1 MTERYHLYK
10 GAWVFNGE
18 PSQEHMLT
26 RGEVKDLLARGGWMV
41 RNCYNFDSPEKTS
54 FWYVIKDHF
63 GGTEELS
70 SKMRNQV
77 KRCFRTMRVEQISPE
92 KLLEEG
98 YEVYRKGIEGEN
110 GCEKI
115 LSREEF
121 EQRITLGDENEF
133 WGVYEQ
139 EGNHLVAFCTVS
151 VTDDKA
157 EYRLLKA
164 IPEYQQQ
171 YAYYGLLYEMNR
183 QYLKERGFKYVSN
196 GARSIM
202 KGSSIQPLLINK
214 LRFRRVYCQLEMHYV
229 WWLRLAVHI
238 LLPFRRLFPHGRI
251 RALLDQESMTRS
263 ALSAKRKMKKR
274 AALTA
279 KWVFDRVGALLGIL
293 LFWWFIMLLVIL
305 VRIKM
310 PGGPA
315 LFRQKRIGEGGKI
328 FTIVKLRTM
337 TPNHGGNSMT
347 VAGEKRITPFGA
359 KLRRW
364 KLDEL
369 PQLWN
374 VLVGDMS
381 FVGPRPDVP
390 GYADQLQGP
399 DREVLRLKP
408 GITGPATLKYR
419 DEEEL
424 LAGVPNPLQFN
435 DEVIFPDKVRLNR
448 YYLHHYSFC
457 TDMRMIVATLLD
469 QKIEYAGERI

>member
-10 GAWVFNGE
+10 GAWIFNGE

-26 RGEVKDLLARGGWMV
+26 RGEVKSLLAQGGLMV
-41 RNCYNFDSPEKTS
+41 RNCYNFDSTEKTS
-54 FWYVIKDHF
+54 FWYVIKDQF

-77 KRCFRTMRVEQISPE
+77 KRCFRYMRVEQITAE
-92 KLLEEG
+92 VLLEQG
-98 YEVYRKGIEGEN
+98 YEVYRQAVEGEH
-110 GCEKI
+110 GKEKT
-115 LSREEF
+115 LTRREF
-121 EQRITLGDENEF
+121 SQRITSGAENEF
-133 WGVYEQ
+133 WGVFEK
-139 EGNHLVAFCTVS
+139 EENRLVAFATVCVADS
-151 VTDDKA
+151 KA
-157 EYRLLKA
+157 EYRFMKA

-171 YAYYGLLYEMNR
+171 YACYGLLYEMNR
-183 QYLKERGFKYVSN
+183 QYLKERGLQYVSN

-229 WWLRLAVHI
+229 WWLWLAVHI
-238 LLPFRRLFPHGRI
+238 LLPLRRLFPHGRV
-251 RALLDQESMTRS
+251 RAILDQESMTRS
-263 ALSAKRKMKKR
+263 ALPAKRKMIKR
-274 AALTA
+274 SALTA

-293 LFWWFIMLLVIL
+293 LFWWFIVLLIIL

-315 LFRQKRIGEGGKI
+315 LFRQKRIGQGGKI

-337 TPNHGGNSMT
+337 TPNHDGSTMT
-347 VAGEKRITPFGA
+347 VAGEKRITPLGA

-419 DEEEL
+419 DEEDL
-424 LAGVPNPLQFN
+424 LASVENPQQYN

-457 TDMRMIVATLLD
+457 ADMRMIVATVLD
-469 QKIEYAGERI
+469 QKIDYAGERI

>member
-10 GAWVFNGE
+10 GAWIFNGE

-26 RGEVKDLLARGGWMV
+26 RGEVKSLLARGGWMV
-41 RNCYNFDSPEKTS
+41 RNCYNYDQDEKTS
-54 FWYVIKDHF
+54 FWYVIKDRF

-70 SKMRNQV
+70 AKMRRQV
-77 KRCFRTMRVEQISPE
+77 KHCFRKMKVEQISAE
-92 KLLEEG
+92 KLLQEG
-98 YEVYRKGIEGEN
+98 YEVYRQGVEG
-110 GCEKI
+110 GHAKEK
-115 LSREEF
+115 LLTRQEF
-121 EQRITLGDENEF
+121 EQRIRSNSENEF
-133 WGVYEQ
+133 WGVFELG
-139 EGNHLVAFCTVS
+139 EGRLVAFCTVD
-151 VTDDKA
+151 VTECRA

-164 IPEYQQQ
+164 IPEWQEQ
-171 YAYYGLLYEMNR
+171 YATYGLLYEMNR
-183 QYLKERGFKYVSN
+183 HYLKECGLQYISN

-214 LRFRRVYCQLEMHYV
+214 LRFRRAYCQLEVHYR
-229 WWLRLAVHI
+229 WWLWLPVHI
-238 LLPFRRLFPHGRI
+238 MLPFRSLLPYGRA
-251 RALLDQESMTRS
+251 RAILDQEAMTRS
-263 ALSAKRKMKKR
+263 ALPAKRKMKKR
-274 AALTA
+274 ASLVA
-279 KWVFDRVGALLGIL
+279 KWVFDRVAALLGIL
-293 LFWWFIMLLVIL
+293 LFWWFILLLIIL

-310 PGGPA
+310 PGGPG
-315 LFRQKRIGEGGKI
+315 LFRQKRIGEGGRI

-337 TPNHGGNSMT
+337 NMQHEESSVT

-390 GYADQLQGP
+390 GYADLLQGP

>member
-10 GAWVFNGE
+10 GAWIFNGE

-26 RGEVKDLLARGGWMV
+26 RGEVKSLLARGGWMV
-41 RNCYNFDSPEKTS
+41 RNCYNFDQEEKTK
-54 FWYVIKDHF
+54 FWYVIKDQF
-63 GGTEELS
+63 GGMEELS

-77 KRCFRTMRVEQISPE
+77 KRCFRKMRVEPISAE
-92 KLLEEG
+92 KLMAEG
-98 YEVYRKGIEGEN
+98 YEVYCQASEHYKLKAKAPTRQ
-110 GCEKI
+110 
-115 LSREEF
+115 EF
-121 EQRITLGDENEF
+121 EQRIREGRENEY
-133 WGVYEQ
+133 WGCFEL
-139 EGNHLVAFCTVS
+139 ESNRLVAFS
-151 VTDDKA
+151 MNLVTEHMA
-157 EYRLLKA
+157 EYKTLKA
-164 IPEYQQQ
+164 IPEWQEQ

-183 QYLKERGFKYVSN
+183 HYLEERGLQYVNDGS
-196 GARSIM
+196 RSITQH
-202 KGSSIQPLLINK
+202 SNIQPFLINK
-214 LRFRRVYCQLEMHYV
+214 LRFRRAYCQMDMHYR
-229 WWLRLAVHI
+229 WWLWLPVHV
-238 LLPFRRLFPHGRI
+238 LLPFRRLFPKGRVRSI
-251 RALLDQESMTRS
+251 LNQESMTRTD
-263 ALSAKRKMKKR
+263 LPAKRKMKKR
-274 AALTA
+274 ASLVA
-279 KWVFDRVGALLGIL
+279 KWVFDRVAALLGIL
-293 LFWWFIMLLVIL
+293 LFWWFILLLIIL

-310 PGGPA
+310 PGGPG
-315 LFRQKRIGEGGKI
+315 LFRQKRIGEGGRI

-337 TPNHGGNSMT
+337 NMQHEESSVT

-390 GYADQLQGP
+390 GYADLLQGP

>member
-1 MTERYHLYK
+1 MPT
-10 GAWVFNGE
+10 
-18 PSQEHMLT
+18 
-26 RGEVKDLLARGGWMV
+26 
-41 RNCYNFDSPEKTS
+41 
-54 FWYVIKDHF
+54 
-63 GGTEELS
+63 
-70 SKMRNQV
+70 
-77 KRCFRTMRVEQISPE
+77 
-92 KLLEEG
+92 
-98 YEVYRKGIEGEN
+98 
-110 GCEKI
+110 
-115 LSREEF
+115 REEF
-121 EQRITLGDENEF
+121 ERRVHEGEENEY
-133 WGVYEQ
+133 WGVYELE
-139 EGNHLVAFCTVS
+139 EGRLVAFCMNL
-151 VTDDKA
+151 VTEHMADYKT
-157 EYRLLKA
+157 LKA
-164 IPEYQQQ
+164 IPKYQQM

-183 QYLKERGFKYVSN
+183 HYLKLRGLQYVTDGS
-196 GARSIM
+196 RSITEH
-202 KGSSIQPLLINK
+202 SNIQPFLINK
-214 LRFRRVYCQLEMHYV
+214 LRFRRAYCQLEMHYV
-229 WWLRLAVHI
+229 WWLWLAVHI
-238 LLPFRRLFPHGRI
+238 LLPFRRLFPRGRV
-251 RALLDQESMTRS
+251 RALLKQESMTRS
-263 ALSAKRKMKKR
+263 ALSPKRKMKKR

-293 LFWWFIMLLVIL
+293 LFWWFIMLLIIL

-337 TPNHGGNSMT
+337 TPNHGGSTMT
-347 VAGEKRITPFGA
+347 VAGENRITPLGA
-359 KLRRW
+359 KLRKY

-424 LAGVPNPLQFN
+424 LAGVPDPQHFN

-469 QKIEYAGERI
+469 QKIDYAGERI